1 MVIAKKLLAEI
12 GVPPEKQR
20 FLEKLTWETAHYS
33 SQSFDQEVQVDRW
46 GWIEVSGHAY
56 RTDFDLNCHMKASGA
71 DLRVYKEYATPMEQE
86 QLVVKPIMAKLG
98 PAFKKEA
105 AKVAEL
111 LSEASAEEVAA
122 SLEKNG
128 YYLIEN
134 RKILPEHVEVSRQ
147 KTVVRGKR
155 FIPHVVE
162 PSFGC
167 DRLFYVALEYA
178 YQVKGDR
185 VLMSFPRSI
194 APTQVGVYPLVS
206 KDGLVE
212 KAQEVHKSLV
222 NEGLT
227 AEYDDTGSIGRRYA
241 RADEAGVPLGI
252 TIDYDTLNDGTVTIR
267 DRDSWQQVRS
277 PMADLPE
284 LLHKY
289 FHGKINFENLGTLL
303 KSSS

>member
-1 MVIAKKLLAEI
+1 M
-12 GVPPEKQR
+12 
-20 FLEKLTWETAHYS
+20 
-33 SQSFDQEVQVDRW
+33 
-46 GWIEVSGHAY
+46 
-56 RTDFDLNCHMKASGA
+56 
-71 DLRVYKEYATPMEQE
+71 
-86 QLVVKPIMAKLG
+86 
-98 PAFKKEA
+98 
-105 AKVAEL
+105 
-111 LSEASAEEVAA
+111 
-122 SLEKNG
+122 
-128 YYLIEN
+128 
-134 RKILPEHVEVSRQ
+134 EVSRQ

-222 NEGLT
+222 NEGFT